1 MAKRSDRAGNSR
13 LLSLPDELLQIILGL
28 AVHPSDRR
36 NVALSCSRLR
46 RLSRRTPHALRLE
59 YYSLRR
65 RLRPPPHPL
74 SARPSRPSP
83 FTPQLPGSLASLALF
98 PSLSSLS
105 LHCCTIDPNELHS
118 FSRSLHSLSR
128 SLHSLTHLTIHSFP
142 LVSSR
147 SLIPILQANPALSSL
162 TSTKPPTVYCRGLSS
177 LSVEAVIDPPG
188 RQFPRDVSLDGLV
201 SMLER
206 VERIVVGGG
215 RAGGEAGREAGGEVG
230 TEGWEKG
237 NAGGSAAAA
246 AAVAS
251 RIACRA
257 AAGGSGRYVDFRTEA
272 VAAQADKF
280 VATQSAINFFDAAEE
295 AIRIAQSDAS
305 WAARAEGEIAVAQIA
320 ACLENIRS
328 GISACRSFCL
338 AVRES
343 KAAFQW
349 EERLMRAFVATPAPA
364 AADTNAAN
372 AAGQAAGFF
381 YTDANFGQEDM
392 DGEEEGDNIRG
403 MDGILAVDGLP
414 ESAPGRVRS
423 GAVETREEVLG
434 MVRPLTEE
442 LREQHMAVRESLH
455 FLRHLNSSLGAATL
469 PQPVLGAAAGEAA
482 AGEAAPMS
490 FQSIAR
496 AAVFG
501 QLKRLVLVQ
510 CLGLEVQEWIQM
522 LAACV
527 RLLTSLELKSRYA
540 RARLSYTRQPPLPP
554 VHLLPS
560 LQSLSLLY
568 VPSDYLSIPR
578 CSSLTTLTLWA
589 PESSALSSLAFSSS
603 SSSSSLASSPPS
615 PLRASLTSLTIH
627 SAELE
632 GSVSSFSLF
641 PSLASLSLHSCTI
654 DPYELRALSPSLHS
668 LTHLT
673 IHSCPLVSSHSLIPI
688 LQANPALSSLSLH
701 GTTYCLFAAQVFRS
715 LLSHSSSQL
724 HSVHL
729 AGLPS
734 FRPGLL
740 AACSALRSLSLE
752 GVVDCASDSL
762 LPRAASLDRLVG
774 MLVRVERRGERRGEE
789 AGEEAGGDSREEAEG
804 DGGADVSEK
813 AHQSVSAAAAAA
825 RVSPRGND
833 EQWGGYV
840 DIRRE
845 AEAAQE
851 DKLAAVGDVVRL
863 SRVAIE
869 ASKTAHSDAL
879 LAARVE
885 GEDAVPRIVASLG
898 KIRFGISACRS
909 FCAGVREANA
919 AIEWEEALM
928 QALAAAA
935 AAAAVGVS
943 DMSTAGNIPA
953 AAALQAPGF
962 FTTELNHEEAE
973 DRSGEETD
981 TVDGSRGVDSML
993 PDDGLP
999 ESVLGGVRSDAVET
1013 RAEGVER
1020 LQELI
1025 EELGEHTDAVSA
1037 SFDSLRPLTPTFARS
1052 VVDAAA
1058 AGGGAS
1064 TSGGGGAAAGGGAD
1078 GAAAPHAGAAV
1089 RKGIAAVSG
1098 VRGGEAE
1105 ALQQVENTPE
1115 DRGLGVGAAGKA
1127 PAGDA
1132 NLSSGKSSF
1141 KHSEGSKAAA
1151 AVLVQSLARA
1161 AAFMHLKLLA
1171 LVCCVG
1177 LKEQDW
1183 LELLGACSKLLTSLE
1198 LNSRRARSRL
1208 SYTGQPPLP
1217 PVHLLPSL
1225 QSLTLLY
1232 VPSDLLPI
1240 SRCSSLTSLT
1250 LCAPDSSEL
1259 SSLAFTSSSL
1269 VSSSS
1274 SRSSRAS
1281 FSSPSPPTP
1290 PSPLASS
1297 PPSPLRTTLTSLTIH
1312 SADLQGSVSS
1322 LSLFPALSSLSLHS
1336 CTIDPYELRSLSGS
1350 LHSLTHLAI
1359 HSSPLISSDSLAPI
1373 LQANPSLSS
1382 LSLHGTTYRLF
1393 RAQGFSSLL
1402 SRCSSQLHSL
1412 HLAGLPCFRPGL
1424 LAACRNLHSLSVEGV
1439 IESKENLLP
1448 NNVSL
1453 DCLVAMLVRVE
1464 QTGVAGGR
1472 PGGEA
1477 GGESGVEG
1485 WENGHAGVSAAASAA
1500 GASAAA
1506 SAAGVSAAASA
1517 AGVSTGSGSSKR
1529 CRKYVDFCTEAAAAQ
1544 ADKIAAA
1551 SDVVDLFKA
1560 ADEAAKA
1567 ARYDAHWAAFIVGE
1581 NAVPRIAASLGK
1593 IRSGISACRSFS
1605 AAIRASNA
1613 AVEWEEKLMSAF
1625 NANAAAD
1632 SSTDAAA
1639 AADLNIDA
1647 AAADSNIETA
1657 AGQMAG
1663 FFATELNGGE
1673 EDGDGEAEEGDD
1685 IRGMD
1690 GMLPDDG
1697 LPEGVLGG
1705 VWSSAVE
1712 TREEGLGRQRE
1723 LLEELEE
1730 QFSAMSA
1737 MLYFSTTPHT
1747 WLPPTLPSAP
1757 PLMYLSSPPPSSFHT
1772 PSSSTSS
1779 CLSPCPLSS
1788 PAARSPSIQAMSF
1801 HSIARAAVFG
1811 QLKRLS
1817 LVCCLG
1823 LEEQELLKLLTAC
1836 VKLEELKVQQNDK
1849 FSDAVVARSRLRILN
1864 SLTVLGCP
1872 KITAAGIGEVLG
1884 SCPRLRYLKVEV
1896 KKVQVRARRELLRA
1910 GVVVRCV

>member
-65 RLRPPPHPL
+65 RVVNLRQWL
-74 SARPSRPSP
+74 KAFDDYSR
-83 FTPQLPGSLASLALF
+83 GSLASLALF

-215 RAGGEAGREAGGEVG
+215 RAGGEAGREAGGEAG

-320 ACLENIRS
+320 ACLGNI
-328 GISACRSFCL
+328 
-338 AVRES
+338 
-343 KAAFQW
+343 
-349 EERLMRAFVATPAPA
+349 
-364 AADTNAAN
+364 
-372 AAGQAAGFF
+372 
-381 YTDANFGQEDM
+381 
-392 DGEEEGDNIRG
+392 
-403 MDGILAVDGLP
+403 
-414 ESAPGRVRS
+414 RVRS

-482 AGEAAPMS
+482 AGEAAVP
-490 FQSIAR
+490 AH
-496 AAVFG
+496 VFCP
-501 QLKRLVLVQ
+501 RLDSLTLQ
-510 CLGLEVQEWIQM
+510 GLYFSPTPFVSWLPTTPPSASPLM
-522 LAACV
+522 
-527 RLLTSLELKSRYA
+527 LLTSLELNSRYA

-762 LPRAASLDRLVG
+762 LPRAVSLDRLVG

-851 DKLAAVGDVVRL
+851 DKLAAVGDVVCL

-935 AAAAVGVS
+935 AAAAAAAVGVS
-943 DMSTAGNIPA
+943 DMSTAGNIPAA

-1020 LQELI
+1020 LQELM

-1105 ALQQVENTPE
+1105 ALQQVDNMPE

-1151 AVLVQSLARA
+1151 AVLVQVFCPPLESLTLRSLRFASPPLVPWLPPSLSSESPRMYLSSSPASPPSSSWYHPMSFESLARA

-1663 FFATELNGGE
+1663 FFATVLNGGE

-1737 MLYFSTTPHT
+1737 SFQSLRQLNTALRATLAQPSLSLEVLYFSTTPHT